1 MKTNRKQEYLFF
13 VCARLIS
20 AALLIWAFGRH
31 RYIFYESVKLIVCGV
46 TVYGVYYT
54 YKLEMKLWKVVFAVI
69 AILFNPVLPVHLSR
83 QAWEVY
89 DLAAAGVLL
98 LSVFLVKSANKDLKE
113 RGGGVSP

>member
-1 MKTNRKQEYLFF
+1 MKTNRKREHVLF
-13 VCARLIS
+13 VCVRLIS
-20 AALLIWAFGRH
+20 AALLIWAFSRH
-31 RYIFYESVKLIVCGV
+31 RHIFHELVKLIVCGV

-54 YKLEMKLWKVVFAVI
+54 YKLKIKLWKVVFAVI
-69 AILFNPVLPVHLSR
+69 AILFNPFLPVHLSR

-113 RGGGVSP
+113 G